1 MIKEACIENF
11 EQALHAQNAGA
22 SRIELCDNLAV
33 GGTTPPLETIQLC
46 IQNLHIPT
54 FVMIRPRGGNFV
66 YSEEELK
73 TMKNDMAACKRLG
86 VPAVVFGLLTE
97 DGKVDEK
104 NTRELVELAR
114 PMQVTFHKAFDELQD
129 PFEGLETLITLGIDR
144 ILTSGTKTTAEEGA
158 SILNQLIEKADGRI
172 TIVAAGKVT
181 KENLPELSHS
191 IHTTEFHGK
200 KIVG

>member
-1 MIKEACIENF
+1 MIKEACVENF

-22 SRIELCDNLAV
+22 NRVELCANLTV
-33 GGTTPPLETIQLC
+33 GGTTPPHETIQLC

-54 FVMIRPRGGNFV
+54 FVMVRPRGGNFV

-73 TMKNDMAACKRLG
+73 TMKNDIDTCKQLG

-104 NTRELVELAR
+104 NTRQLVELAR
-114 PMQVTFHKAFDELQD
+114 PMQVTFHKAFDELKD
-129 PFEGLETLITLGIDR
+129 PFEGTETLIRLGVDR
-144 ILTSGTKTTAEEGA
+144 ILTSGTKTTAEEGT
-158 SILNQLIEKADGRI
+158 SILNQLIEQANGRI
-172 TIVAAGKVT
+172 IIVAAGKIT
-181 KENLPELSHS
+181 KENLPELSRS

-200 KIVG
+200 KIV